1 MTEATKKRRSR
12 IHDVSAEEEAEVA
25 ADVAA
30 AGAGAASLSIEA
42 GKRSVSSSVVC
53 APLII
58 P

>member
-30 AGAGAASLSIEA
+30 AGAASLSIEA